1 MSKGILRTLPAVL
14 VSSLLAACSGTG
26 APSIPTTSAV
36 QSANHDF
43 TVLSDTTARGDAPE
57 TIHYFGSKI
66 WELNHGG
73 AAKSKPGGGGNLAYH
88 GGPIQPAPKT
98 YVVYWGSAWT
108 SGGDPNGMASY
119 LNNFLGHVGGTS
131 WNASVTQ
138 YTQADGT
145 HVGNPANNFGGSYVD
160 TTSNPPSS
168 PTQSQMAAEA
178 VKAAAH
184 FGNYTTSAQYIVAM
198 PSGVSPSGFKTQYC
212 AYHSST
218 SANGSTISWT
228 NLPYLPDAGTSCGSG
243 SVTGSALDGVSIV
256 EGHEMAES
264 ETDPQPNS
272 GWLDGSGAEN
282 GDKCAWT
289 NLQNTNLNGTSFPTQ
304 PLWSN
309 AYNNGAGGCVQSY
322 P

>member
-1 MSKGILRTLPAVL
+1 MLSAL
-14 VSSLLAACSGTG
+14 VAASLLAACSGGVTSLPTASTPQSVKTGGSFLMTG
-26 APSIPTTSAV
+26 AFTATDDGQAVHVMTTK
-36 QSANHDF
+36 DF
-43 TVLSDTTARGDAPE
+43 FEFNS
-57 TIHYFGSKI
+57 
-66 WELNHGG
+66 N
-73 AAKSKPGGGGNLAYH
+73 AAQHSQRPHGGGNLTYH
-88 GGPIQPAPKT
+88 NGPIQSSPKT
-98 YVVYWGSAWT
+98 YVVFWGSAW
-108 SGGDPNGMASY
+108 SGSGDPHGMQAY
-119 LNNFLGHVGGTS
+119 LTNFLSHVGGTS

-138 YTQADGT
+138 YTMTGGI

-160 TTSNPPSS
+160 TTSSPPSS
-168 PTQSQMAAEA
+168 PSQSAMAAEA
-178 VKAAAH
+178 AKAAAH
-184 FGNYTTSAQYIVAM
+184 FGDYSTSAQYIVAM
-198 PSGVSPSGFKTQYC
+198 PTGISPSGFKTQYC

-228 NLPYLPDAGTSCGSG
+228 NLPYLPDAGTACGAG
-243 SVTGSALDGVSIV
+243 SVTGGVLDGVSIV

-289 NLQNTNLNGTSFPTQ
+289 NLQNTNLNGTNFPTQ

-309 AYNNGAGGCVQSY
+309 AANGGAGGCVQSY